1 MQDRLLDMLMQEDEI
16 TWQSIIYDLVKS
28 EQMDPWDINVSLLSR
43 KYIEVIK
50 KLEEHNFFISGKVLL
65 AAAILLKI
73 KSNKLLV
80 ENIVE
85 FDNQLFAKDEDL
97 LDDVEEIQEEFK
109 TPALL
114 LKTPQAR
121 KRKVSLDD
129 LMKALNKALQ
139 VEKRRTIRKEKERV
153 IREIRLPEKKVD
165 IGKLIKRIY
174 EKILGFLKK
183 KEEVSFSELV
193 GSDKKEDKIMAFI
206 PLLHLDNKNKIDL
219 EQKEHFG
226 EIYIKKIMTDK

>member
-1 MQDRLLDMLMQEDEI
+1 MQDRLLSMLMQEDEI
-16 TWQSIIYDLVKS
+16 TWQNIIYDLVKS
-28 EQMDPWDINVSLLSR
+28 EQMNPWDIDVSLLSK
-43 KYIEVIK
+43 KYIEIIK

-80 ENIVE
+80 ENIAE
-85 FDNQLFAKDEDL
+85 FDSQLFAKDEDIL
-97 LDDVEEIQEEFK
+97 NEIEEMQEEFK
-109 TPALL
+109 IPALL

-129 LMKALNKALQ
+129 LMKALNKALH
-139 VEKRRTIRKEKERV
+139 VEKRRRIRREKEKV
-153 IREIRLPEKKVD
+153 IREVKLPEKKID
-165 IGKLIKRIY
+165 IGKLIKKIY

-193 GSDKKEDKIMAFI
+193 SSDKKEDKIMTFI
-206 PLLHLDNKNKIDL
+206 PLLHLDNKNKINL

-226 EIYIKKIMTDK
+226 EIYIKR